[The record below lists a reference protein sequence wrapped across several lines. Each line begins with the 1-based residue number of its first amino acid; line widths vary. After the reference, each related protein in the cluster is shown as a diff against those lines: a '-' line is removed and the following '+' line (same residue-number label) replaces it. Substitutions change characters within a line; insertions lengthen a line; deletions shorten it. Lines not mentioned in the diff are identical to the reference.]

1 MKTIGLIASAL
12 MTMALPALAAEPQ
25 VGTGETDGYKLV
37 WQDLFDGTSLNLD
50 RWNIEVNGDGG
61 GNNELQYYTARPEN
75 VSVGDDGEGNG
86 CLILTAKKEVYNG
99 KQCTS
104 GRITTKNKIAF
115 KHGKIEAAI
124 KLPQTANGL
133 WPAFWMMGN
142 DFDQVGW
149 PRCGET
155 DIMEFGNA
163 TGIANGT
170 QDRYFNGACHW
181 GTAWNDHRQHANA
194 ITNSYSLQDGE
205 FHIYTCIW
213 DQDKVAMYVDLD
225 RNPNASPYYIMTIPE
240 TTTDQTHPGYYFHK
254 ENFILFNLAVGGNFP
269 GIWDINGITALN
281 EGNNY
286 QQSMYVNYVKI
297 YQKGTP
303 DESTNFADAGDMP
316 QGGVDGVAA
325 AELEIAYAAGVVMLP
340 VAGDIQVYSAAG
352 ALVASGRGEQ
362 LSVDGLAAGMYIVKA
377 NAGGCQAT
385 RKIVVR

>member
-1 MKTIGLIASAL
+1 MKTTGLIASAL
-12 MTMALPALAAEPQ
+12 MAMALPALAAEPQ

-225 RNPNASPYYIMTIPE
+225 KNPNASPYYIMTIPE

-297 YQKGTP
+297 YQKGTS
-303 DESTNFADAGDMP
+303 DESTNFADPGDTTM
-316 QGGVDGVAA
+316 GGVDGVAA
-325 AELEIAYAAGVVMLP
+325 AEMEISYAAGVVTLP
-340 VAGDIQVYSAAG
+340 VAGDIQVYSASG